1 MSGVSWRYLPLLHA
15 AGPLQMALDAWWVAE
30 HADGRMPALL
40 RFYQFS
46 SPTLSLGYHQ
56 RAWPNPGVPLDWVR
70 RPTGG
75 AAVLHKGDLCYSLVV
90 ARSGQSRPAVY
101 RELCQFLIQGFA
113 ALGCPLRFGTAAAAG
128 RETNCFSR
136 STPADLVD
144 SAGQKRIGSA
154 QRWFGTTVLQQG
166 SIPIQPD
173 PELWQAVWGRPLP
186 DASPLPPIDQV
197 IEALVA
203 AGRTLWGE
211 PLRPQPLTEEE
222 WAQFSRAQELS
233 GLPPSPGHA
242 GLGQPVGWHCCT
254 DPPV

>member
-1 MSGVSWRYLPLLHA
+1 MMGVPWRYLPLLSA
-15 AGPLQMALDAWWVAE
+15 SGSLQMALDAWLVAE
-30 HADGRMPALL
+30 HRAGRMPALL

-46 SPTLSLGYHQ
+46 PPALSLGYHQ
-56 RAWPNPGVPLDWVR
+56 GAWPTPAVAMDWVR

-75 AAVLHKGDLCYSLVV
+75 AAVLHQGDLCYSLVV

-113 ALGCPLRFGTAAAAG
+113 ALGYPLRFGTATAAG
-128 RETNCFSR
+128 QEVNCFSR

-166 SIPIQPD
+166 SIPLQPD
-173 PELWQAVWGRPLP
+173 PELWQAVWGRPLSHM
-186 DASPLPPIDQV
+186 SPLPPIDRV

-222 WAQFSRAQELS
+222 WAQFSRAQGLS
-233 GLPPSPGHA
+233 EAPPSPAPA
-242 GLGQPVGWHCCT
+242 GLGRPVDWHCCT
-254 DPPV
+254 DLPV